1 MASKYTQ
8 LLALILVLASCVGG
22 GGGSS
27 KLTNPQAQGPA
38 PDPGPSYDDL
48 KAKYES
54 NYEYQQQYGLALMNA
69 SSAYARGSTGKNI
82 TIGITDSG
90 LDVSHVEIDG
100 ARIDPGSYLSYSNY
114 TPNTRQK
121 RHGTMVASV
130 AAGIL
135 SENSDTPM
143 HGVAFNADIFFV
155 AIQLAEPDDTYEPID
170 LGDGAGGDP
179 DPDFSGVDNFFENL
193 FEVYTSRNI
202 DIVNNSYG
210 YSGNII
216 DYSEEVVRN
225 AFPKTIAAIAQVGVT
240 DADKTIFV

>member
-1 MASKYTQ
+1 M
-8 LLALILVLASCVGG
+8 
-22 GGGSS
+22 
-27 KLTNPQAQGPA
+27 PQIQDPP
-38 PDPGPSYDDL
+38 PDPGPSYDEL
-48 KAKYES
+48 KVQYES
-54 NYEYQQQYGLALMNA
+54 NYEYQQQYGLALTNA
-69 SSAYARGSTGKNI
+69 SSAYARGATGKNV

-100 ARIDPGSYLSYSNY
+100 TRVNPGSYLSYSNY
-114 TPNTRQK
+114 TPNTHQK

-143 HGVAFNADIFFV
+143 HGVAFDADIFFV

-170 LGDGAGGDP
+170 LGDGSGGEP

-225 AFPKTIAAIAQVGVT
+225 AFPKTIAAIAQTGS
-240 DADKTIFV
+240 